1 MRLRYRSIAVGVPLR
16 SPGHG
21 APIEARLIVRGGLLM
36 IRPKDRGLA
45 VVRSAVTVGGL
56 LHGLSPPRNGKRRIA
71 ENWSKIQAALRKAR
85 DFTVTDATGGRW
97 FPMALRRLPA
107 ERPDGKP
114 PALDDLVVLDLA
126 PPPGATTGGPIDL
139 PWLDQMGV
147 TSGPARTPVEHPKL
161 RVGALPG
168 CPGARPKQHL

>member
-45 VVRSAVTVGGL
+45 VVRIAVTVGGL
-56 LHGLSPPRNGKRRIA
+56 LHGLSPPRNGKRRIV

-126 PPPGATTGGPIDL
+126 PRL
-139 PWLDQMGV
+139 
-147 TSGPARTPVEHPKL
+147 
-161 RVGALPG
+161 
-168 CPGARPKQHL
+168 ARPHGRPH

>member
-85 DFTVTDATGGRW
+85 DFTVTDAT
-97 FPMALRRLPA
+97 RRPVV
-107 ERPDGKP
+107 PDGAAP
-114 PALDDLVVLDLA
+114 PASGA
-126 PPPGATTGGPIDL
+126 PGRQAAGA
-139 PWLDQMGV
+139 
-147 TSGPARTPVEHPKL
+147 
-161 RVGALPG
+161 
-168 CPGARPKQHL
+168 

>member
-16 SPGHG
+16 SPGHS

-45 VVRSAVTVGGL
+45 VVRIAVKVGGL

-107 ERPDGKP
+107 ERPGRQ
-114 PALDDLVVLDLA
+114 AA
-126 PPPGATTGGPIDL
+126 GA
-139 PWLDQMGV
+139 
-147 TSGPARTPVEHPKL
+147 
-161 RVGALPG
+161 
-168 CPGARPKQHL
+168 